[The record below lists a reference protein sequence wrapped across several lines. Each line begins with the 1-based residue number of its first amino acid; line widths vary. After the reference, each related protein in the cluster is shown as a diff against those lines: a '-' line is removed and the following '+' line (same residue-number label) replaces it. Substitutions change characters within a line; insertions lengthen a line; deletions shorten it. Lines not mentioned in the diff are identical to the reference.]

1 MWAAI
6 RGCRDL
12 AEGRSRAGQR
22 RPSRRPASAEPAEP
36 FFRLTGVRYL
46 TMYVDDLDGII
57 ERGVACGG
65 RVQHGPVDVGPGVR
79 VAVLQDPD
87 GNAIEVVD
95 GAS

>member
-1 MWAAI
+1 M
-6 RGCRDL
+6 
-12 AEGRSRAGQR
+12 
-22 RPSRRPASAEPAEP
+22 
-36 FFRLTGVRYL
+36 RYL
-46 TMYVDDLDGII
+46 TMYVVDLDGII

-65 RVQHGPVDVGPGVR
+65 RVQRGPVDVGSGVR